1 MYKRMKR
8 RFAYCAMLCIMLS
21 LVVNST
27 LAYFTSEKTARNV
40 ITSGAVTIEVLER
53 QLVGG
58 KLENYPQTPV
68 SVMPGTSVSKIVSVK
83 NMDEPAWVRMAY
95 WVTVRD
101 ADGKTITLSD
111 AQRDQIIRI
120 AADTANWTYKSGW
133 WYCNKALTTG
143 EESKPLFTEVTFSG
157 PEMGNTYQNCT
168 VMIDV
173 TAQAVQK
180 VHNGD
185 TVMDAAGWPVG

>member
-1 MYKRMKR
+1 M
-8 RFAYCAMLCIMLS
+8 
-21 LVVNST
+21 
-27 LAYFTSEKTARNV
+27 
-40 ITSGAVTIEVLER
+40 ITSGAVSVEVVEK
-53 QLVGG
+53 QLVGST
-58 KLENYPQTPV
+58 LESYPDTPV
-68 SVMPGTSVSKIVSVK
+68 SIMPGSTVSKIVSAK
-83 NMDEPAWVRMAY
+83 NLDEPAWVRMAY
-95 WVTVRD
+95 TVTIRD
-101 ADGKTITLSD
+101 ASGNVIELS
-111 AQRDQIIRI
+111 AQQRDQIITI
-120 AADTANWTYKSGW
+120 DTDTANWTYKDGW

-143 EESKPLFTEVTFSG
+143 EESNPLFTQVVFSG

>member
-1 MYKRMKR
+1 MSKKKIIS
-8 RFAYCAMLCIMLS
+8 LC
-21 LVVNST
+21 LVVCLLATAIGGT
-27 LAYFTSEKTARNV
+27 LAYFTAEETARNV
-40 ITSGAVTIEVLER
+40 ITSGAVSVEVVEK
-53 QLVGG
+53 QLVEGA
-58 KLENYPQTPV
+58 LENYPDASV
-68 SVMPGTSVSKIVSVK
+68 SVMPGSTVSKIVSAK
-83 NMDEPAWVRMAY
+83 NLDEPAWVRMAY
-95 WVTVRD
+95 TVTIKD
-101 ADGKTITLSD
+101 ANGDVMELSAD
-111 AQRDQIIRI
+111 QLDQIITI
-120 AADTANWTYKSGW
+120 DTDTANWTYKAGW

-143 EESKPLFTEVTFSG
+143 EESKPLFTEVIFSG

>member
-1 MYKRMKR
+1 MSKKKIIS
-8 RFAYCAMLCIMLS
+8 LC
-21 LVVNST
+21 LVACLLATAIGGT
-27 LAYFTSEKTARNV
+27 LAYFTAEETARNV
-40 ITSGAVTIEVLER
+40 ITSGAVSVEVVEK
-53 QLVGG
+53 QLVEGA
-58 KLENYPQTPV
+58 LENYPDASV
-68 SVMPGTSVSKIVSVK
+68 SVMPGSTVSKIVSAK
-83 NMDEPAWVRMAY
+83 NLDEPAWVRMAY
-95 WVTVRD
+95 TVTIKD
-101 ADGKTITLSD
+101 ANGDVMELSAD
-111 AQRDQIIRI
+111 QLDQIITI
-120 AADTANWTYKSGW
+120 DTDTANWTYKAGW

-143 EESKPLFTEVTFSG
+143 EESKPLFTEVIFSG

>member
-1 MYKRMKR
+1 MYKRMKK
-8 RFAYCAMLCIMLS
+8 RFACCAMLCILLS
-21 LVVNST
+21 LVMGST
-27 LAYFTSEKTARNV
+27 LAYFTAEDTARNV
-40 ITSGAVTIEVLER
+40 ITSGAVSVEVVEK

-58 KLENYPQTPV
+58 TLENYPDTPV
-68 SVMPGTSVSKIVSVK
+68 SIMPGSAVSKIVSVK
-83 NMDEPAWVRMAY
+83 NLDEPAWVRMAY
-95 WVTVRD
+95 TVTIRD
-101 ADGKTITLSD
+101 ASGNVVELS
-111 AQRDQIIRI
+111 AQQRDQIITI
-120 AADTANWTYKSGW
+120 DTDTANWTYKDGW
-133 WYCNKALTTG
+133 WYCNKALVTG

-185 TVMDAAGWPVG
+185 TVMDAAGWPES